1 MTLDALEIHALWWKL
16 KLKVKVLSE
25 LVEMDFEDVLKEI
38 SPLAIENVKSHL
50 RNQRLRFE
58 ESNIHTITFWD
69 DCYPELLKEIP
80 DPPPVLFCLGDRS
93 VLKGRKF
100 AIVGTRKSTPYGEKI
115 AYKFAKELS
124 REFVIVSGMAFGI
137 DAKAHLGAMETGKT
151 IAVLA
156 SGVDIPS
163 PRGNRSL
170 YNKISKNGCVLSVY
184 PLGEGATRYR
194 FPERN
199 SLIAGLSSGVLVVQ
213 APMKSG
219 ALITANWALDFGRDV
234 FAIPGDIGKYSN
246 EGTNWLIKNGAIP
259 VTSPSDIAIYYGLGV
274 SESTNVESEVL
285 ELIRGGVDTVDDL
298 LEITGKSIG
307 EILSEISRLEMM
319 GIVSNDAGHL
329 RLL

>member
-1 MTLDALEIHALWWKL
+1 
-16 KLKVKVLSE
+16 
-25 LVEMDFEDVLKEI
+25 MDFEDVLKEI

-69 DCYPELLKEIP
+69 DCYPELLKEIS

-319 GIVSNDAGHL
+319 GIISNDAGHL

>member
-69 DCYPELLKEIP
+69 DCYPELLKEIS

-319 GIVSNDAGHL
+319 GIISNDAGHL

>member
-137 DAKAHLGAMETGKT
+137 DSKAHLGAMETGKT

-170 YNKISKNGCVLSVY
+170 YNKISKRGCVLSVY

-259 VTSPSDIAIYYGLGV
+259 VTSPSDITIYYDLEV

-285 ELIRGGVDTVDDL
+285 ALIRRGVDTVDDL

-319 GIVSNDAGHL
+319 GIISNDAGHL